1 MLITVLKYLGVYML
15 SGVIMFTIGIIVAL
29 MMEKYEKK
37 HLTLERMGEI
47 AHLAVTET
55 IDEMDRFQL
64 FHSTAIRIILWP
76 VPGYYSIKY
85 LRRVWFYVKSL

>member
-15 SGVIMFTIGIIVAL
+15 SGVIVFTIGMIVAL
-29 MMEKYEKK
+29 MMEKYGKK
-37 HLTLERMGEI
+37 HLTLERMGKI
-47 AHLAVTET
+47 SHLAVTET

-64 FHSTAIRIILWP
+64 FDSTAIRIILWP

-85 LRRVWFYVKSL
+85 LRRVWFYMKNP